1 MNLTD
6 VSPQNDALWQRI
18 ETLHQR
24 VKTAA
29 ELHDLCI
36 LPRRDDLA
44 TLLCT
49 ACHLTAIGA
58 FDVTLGFFDW
68 EQEHYKKI
76 PLREQVE
83 VLSLVGDIALKD
95 G

>member
-1 MNLTD
+1 LGGPINLTD
-6 VSPQNDALWQRI
+6 VSLQSDAPWQRI

-29 ELHDLCI
+29 ELQDLSI

-49 ACHLTAIGA
+49 ACHLTVIGA

-68 EQEHYKKI
+68 EQKHYKKI
-76 PLREQVE
+76 PLRERAG
-83 VLSLVGDIALKD
+83 GDRSRRL
-95 G
+95 